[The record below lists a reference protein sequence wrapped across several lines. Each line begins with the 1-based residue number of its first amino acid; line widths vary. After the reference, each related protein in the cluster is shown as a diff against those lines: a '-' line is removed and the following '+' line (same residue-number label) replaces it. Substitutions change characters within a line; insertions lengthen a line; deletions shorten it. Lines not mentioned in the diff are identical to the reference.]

1 MIKLPNIIP
10 VFPLSNFILF
20 PKTSVPLN
28 IFEPRYIEMI
38 NHSMK
43 NNRMI
48 GMIQPKKMSD
58 KSKTGL
64 YEIGCLGKITSFD
77 ETEDGRYSI
86 VLKGLSRFKIVNEL
100 KNNKSYRECEVDFK
114 EFEDDVKL
122 DTKKNEQLNLET
134 IFKNLKLLFKKRGYV
149 VNLKELEKQ
158 NIGETIN
165 TLSMSA
171 PFLLE
176 EKQVLLESQNLNSR
190 KNNLEK
196 ILKTYIADNFNNTT
210 IQ

>member
-1 MIKLPNIIP
+1 MINLPKIIS
-10 VFPLSNFILF
+10 VFPLSNFIIF
-20 PKTSVPLN
+20 PNLAVPLN

-176 EKQVLLESQNLNSR
+176 EKQALLESQNLNSR

-196 ILKTYIADNFNNTT
+196 ILKTYIVDNFNNTT

>member
-1 MIKLPNIIP
+1 MINLPKIIS
-10 VFPLSNFILF
+10 VFPLSNFIIF
-20 PKTSVPLN
+20 PNLAVPLN

>member
-1 MIKLPNIIP
+1 MINLPKIIS
-10 VFPLSNFILF
+10 VFPLSNFIIF
-20 PKTSVPLN
+20 PNLAVPLN

-134 IFKNLKLLFKKRGYV
+134 IFTNLKLLFKKRGYV

-176 EKQVLLESQNLNSR
+176 EKQALLESQNLNSR
-190 KNNLEK
+190 KNNLDK

>member
-1 MIKLPNIIP
+1 MRKALKIVFIMFGVLIGIP
-10 VFPLSNFILF
+10 VLLGVGIW
-20 PKTSVPLN
+20 VV
-28 IFEPRYIEMI
+28 
-38 NHSMK
+38 
-43 NNRMI
+43 
-48 GMIQPKKMSD
+48 
-58 KSKTGL
+58 GL
-64 YEIGCLGKITSFD
+64 VGDLGKP
-77 ETEDGRYSI
+77 EW
-86 VLKGLSRFKIVNEL
+86 KEL
-100 KNNKSYRECEVDFK
+100 AKMQCEVDFK

-176 EKQVLLESQNLNSR
+176 EKQALLESQNLNSR

>member
-1 MIKLPNIIP
+1 MINLPKIIS
-10 VFPLSNFILF
+10 VFPLSNFIIF
-20 PKTSVPLN
+20 PNLAVPLN

-176 EKQVLLESQNLNSR
+176 EKQALLESQNLNSR

>member
-1 MIKLPNIIP
+1 MINLPKIIS
-10 VFPLSNFILF
+10 VFPLSNFIIF
-20 PKTSVPLN
+20 PNLAVPLN

-134 IFKNLKLLFKKRGYV
+134 IFTNLKLLFKKRGYV

-176 EKQVLLESQNLNSR
+176 EKQVLLESHNLNSR

>member
-1 MIKLPNIIP
+1 MM
-10 VFPLSNFILF
+10 
-20 PKTSVPLN
+20 LN
-28 IFEPRYIEMI
+28 
-38 NHSMK
+38 
-43 NNRMI
+43 
-48 GMIQPKKMSD
+48 Q
-58 KSKTGL
+58 TQ
-64 YEIGCLGKITSFD
+64 
-77 ETEDGRYSI
+77 
-86 VLKGLSRFKIVNEL
+86 
-100 KNNKSYRECEVDFK
+100 
-114 EFEDDVKL
+114 
-122 DTKKNEQLNLET
+122 KKNEQLNLET

-176 EKQVLLESQNLNSR
+176 EKQALLESQNLNSR

>member
-1 MIKLPNIIP
+1 MINLPKIIS
-10 VFPLSNFILF
+10 VFPLSNFIIF
-20 PKTSVPLN
+20 PNLAVPLN

-48 GMIQPKKMSD
+48 GMIQPKKISD

-176 EKQVLLESQNLNSR
+176 EKQALLESQNLNSR